1 MTNPLTT
8 QTQAHTKRFDTDYY
22 VEGYATTFNTPYPIY
37 EFEGLIYYEIVDR
50 NAFDGADLSDVIMQY
65 DHEGKVL
72 ARTRNNTL
80 GIEATQSGLLI
91 FADLSKS
98 SAAIEL
104 YNEVQQRLVDRMSL
118 GFKVLEDS
126 YNKETRTRTILKFKK
141 VYDVSAVS
149 YPANDN
155 TDISVRSFFDGVI
168 EKEKRDA
175 LEREKQLKLLKMRL
189 ECSR

>member
-1 MTNPLTT
+1 
-8 QTQAHTKRFDTDYY
+8 
-22 VEGYATTFNTPYPIY
+22 
-37 EFEGLIYYEIVDR
+37 LIYYEIVDR